1 MFKELLAIFV
11 QFQVPSQLEQVSS
24 LIFSRLEAE
33 ALCKN
38 GIVGLEGI
46 WDLYDMWI

>member
-11 QFQVPSQLEQVSS
+11 QFQVPLEQVSS

-33 ALCKN
+33 AFCKRGY
-38 GIVGLEGI
+38 GIYIICGFK
-46 WDLYDMWI
+46 WD